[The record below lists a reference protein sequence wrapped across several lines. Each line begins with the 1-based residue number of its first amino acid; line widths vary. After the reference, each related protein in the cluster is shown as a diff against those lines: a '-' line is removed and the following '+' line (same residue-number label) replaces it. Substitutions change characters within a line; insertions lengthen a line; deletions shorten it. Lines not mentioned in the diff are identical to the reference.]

1 MKVIEGV
8 FGSLNGRNVKSY
20 TIKTDNGMELTC
32 IDYGCIITKINVR
45 DREGNL
51 ENIVL
56 GFDTIDEYKNYSPYF
71 GCIIGRTAGRIENAS
86 FELDGVSYEL
96 PKNDGINNLH
106 GGPHGFHDVI
116 WDSSVEIQENEVN
129 IAFSYTSPDGEEGFP
144 GSLQVTVTYTINN
157 ANELTITYRARS
169 DKKTIVNLTN
179 HSYFN
184 LSGNLKRTV
193 LDHELTLKSDG
204 FLELDSSL
212 IPTGK
217 VLPVEGN
224 VFDFREGRQI
234 LQGVE
239 SEHPQI
245 KLVGGGYDHPFL
257 LNSNHQKEIS
267 LLDRE
272 SGRKI
277 EVETDEP
284 CVVVYTGNMLEDNY
298 EIRGTQSQKHLGLCL
313 ETQKPPNMIDHP
325 HFPSS
330 ILEAN
335 QVYTT
340 KTKYSFTLI

>member
-1 MKVIEGV
+1 MNVIEGV
-8 FGSLNGRNVKSY
+8 FGSLNGKNVKSY

-32 IDYGCIITKINVR
+32 IEYGCIITEINVR
-45 DREGNL
+45 DREEDL

-56 GFDTIDEYKNYSPYF
+56 GFDTIEEYINHSPYF

-86 FELDGVSYEL
+86 FQLDGVSYEL
-96 PKNDGINNLH
+96 PKNDGVNNLH
-106 GGPHGFHDVI
+106 GGPHGFHNAV
-116 WDSSVEIQENEVN
+116 WESSVEAQENEVN
-129 IAFSYTSPDGEEGFP
+129 ITFSHTSPDGEEGFP
-144 GSLQVTVTYTINN
+144 GNLQVTVIYTVNN
-157 ANELTITYRARS
+157 ANELTITYRAVS
-169 DKKTIVNLTN
+169 DKKTVVNLTN

-193 LDHELTLKSDG
+193 LDHELILKSDS

-217 VLPVEGN
+217 ILPVEGT
-224 VFDFREGRQI
+224 VFDFRKGRQI

-239 SEHPQI
+239 SEHPQT

-257 LNSNHQKEIS
+257 LNDNHQKEIS

-277 EVETDEP
+277 DIETDEP
-284 CVVVYTGNMLEDNY
+284 CVVLYTGNMLEGHY
-298 EIRGTQSQKHLGLCL
+298 EIRGKQSNKYLGLCL
-313 ETQKPPNMIDHP
+313 ETQKPPNMMDHP
-325 HFPSS
+325 DFPSS
-330 ILEAN
+330 ILEEN
-335 QVYTT
+335 QVYTS